1 VTPVSSS
8 RNNLVQRA
16 LDYLTAEILADRLRP
31 NQSIR
36 EPEIAAT
43 LGISRSPVREALRIL
58 ERDGLVVYRQ
68 GRGTSVADITPEDA
82 DELYL
87 IHGHLMGLAVKLACQ
102 KMTDEDVTE
111 LETLVAGLE
120 AAAEKDDRP
129 GFLGIRSRV
138 ERFIA
143 SKSLSPRLARLIE
156 TMGYPC
162 ARYRSFHV
170 SVPSYMSQVAEAY
183 RGICMAFRSKDE
195 ATAEHLRVDIIDL
208 GRSLL
213 QRYFFEPLQRRAETQ
228 TASSLH
234 GRYDRDTGARERARN
249 G

>member
-1 VTPVSSS
+1 MSSS
-8 RNNLVQRA
+8 RNNLVQKA
-16 LDYLTAEILADRLRP
+16 LDHLTGEILANRLRP

-43 LGISRSPVREALRIL
+43 LSISRSPVREALRIL

-68 GRGTSVADITPEDA
+68 GRGTFVADVTPEDA

-102 KMTDEDVTE
+102 KMTDADVTE
-111 LETLVAGLE
+111 LEALVAGLA
-120 AAAEKDDRP
+120 AAAEEDDRS
-129 GFLGIRSRV
+129 GFLAVRSRV

-143 SKSLSPRLARLIE
+143 SRSLSPRLARLIE

-170 SVPSYMSQVAEAY
+170 AVPGYMSHVAEAY

-195 ATAEHLRVDIIDL
+195 ASAEQLRVDIIDL

-213 QRYFFEPLQRRAETQ
+213 QRYFFEPLQGRAGTP
-228 TASSLH
+228 AAGSPR
-234 GRYDRDTGARERARN
+234 GPYDGDADVKERARN

>member
-1 VTPVSSS
+1 MSSS
-8 RNNLVQRA
+8 RNNLVQKA
-16 LDYLTAEILADRLRP
+16 LDHLTGEILANRLRP

-68 GRGTSVADITPEDA
+68 GRGTFVADITPEDA

-102 KMTDEDVTE
+102 KMTGEDVTE
-111 LETLVAGLE
+111 LEALVAGLA
-120 AAAEKDDRP
+120 AAAEEDDRS
-129 GFLGIRSRV
+129 GFLAVRSRV

-143 SKSLSPRLARLIE
+143 SRSLSPRLARLIE

-170 SVPSYMSQVAEAY
+170 AVPGYMSHVAEAY

-195 ATAEHLRVDIIDL
+195 ASAEQLRVDIIDL

-213 QRYFFEPLQRRAETQ
+213 QRYFFEPLQGRAEPP
-228 TASSLH
+228 AAGSPR
-234 GRYDRDTGARERARN
+234 GPYDGDADVKERARN

>member
-1 VTPVSSS
+1 M
-8 RNNLVQRA
+8 QKA
-16 LDYLTAEILADRLRP
+16 LDHLTGEILADRLRP

-36 EPEIAAT
+36 EPEIAAS

-68 GRGTSVADITPEDA
+68 GRGTFVADVTPEDA

-111 LETLVAGLE
+111 LETLVAGLA
-120 AAAEKDDRP
+120 AAAEEDDRP
-129 GFLGIRSRV
+129 GFLAVRSRV

-156 TMGYPC
+156 TMGFPC

-170 SVPSYMSQVAEAY
+170 SVPGYMGHVAEAY

-195 ATAEHLRVDIIDL
+195 ATAEQLRVDIIDL

-213 QRYFFEPLQRRAETQ
+213 QRYFFEPLGRGPETSG
-228 TASSLH
+228 ASSPRGEH
-234 GRYDRDTGARERARN
+234 GAAADAKARGRDG
-249 G
+249 